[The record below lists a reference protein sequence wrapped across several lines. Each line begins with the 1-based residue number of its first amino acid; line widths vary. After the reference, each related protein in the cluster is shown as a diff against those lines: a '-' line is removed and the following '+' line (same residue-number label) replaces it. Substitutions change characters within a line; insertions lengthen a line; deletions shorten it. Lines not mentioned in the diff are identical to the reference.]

1 MQRESRMLQKQNYN
15 FESGTSLLEVILSIT
30 LVLLLVPFLYVQ
42 IADMND
48 SVKNIAVANKIVKMR
63 NDIKNYILLHN
74 ADFDNNENHEL
85 DDNVLQEI
93 APGANRGFVRKKQ
106 GDVVGIEAFIE
117 FNIDNSKYKAADIA
131 RYIGDDAAVVQSD
144 HAAYSEYWAAA
155 LGGADAFVPGNL
167 IYYVNYSFNSG
178 DESNYLHKSSIGGFN
193 VMERRLDMNNNKLKN
208 VKEIH
213 VGNLDVENG
222 EIKSI
227 NDDVDISTANVIFHQ
242 EFNVGSNS
250 NLSFSRLIGVSSFN
264 ICGDFKS
271 IELGEL
277 SANELT
283 VTSTVNVTDTLEI
296 KSGLT
301 CNSNSNFDVVFD
313 NVVFTNKDL
322 YLFDFV
328 ATTLQ
333 MSDKTPILL
342 TQQYNSGS
350 LNIGASEKV
359 MINGHSHEE
368 MLEQLAIPAYII
380 TDSNNRTV
388 TIYEKLGVQ

>member
-1 MQRESRMLQKQNYN
+1 VLKKQNYN

-74 ADFDNNENHEL
+74 ADFDDNENHEL
-85 DDNVLQEI
+85 DDDVLQEI
-93 APGANRGFVRKKQ
+93 APGANRGFVRKKH
-106 GDVVGIEAFIE
+106 GDVVGLEAFIE

-193 VMERRLDMNNNKLKN
+193 VMERGLDMNNNKLKN
-208 VKEIH
+208 VSGIH
-213 VGNLDVENG
+213 VVNLDVENG

-250 NLSFSRLIGVSSFN
+250 DLSFSKLIGVSSFN

-283 VTSTVNVTDTLEI
+283 VTSTVNVKNKTTI
-296 KSGLT
+296 KSGLI
-301 CNSNSNFDVVFD
+301 CNGDSDFDVVFD
-313 NVVFTNKDL
+313 NVVFTSNDL
-322 YLFDFV
+322 YLYKLY

-333 MSDKTPILL
+333 LNEGAAISVPSFANPISSNFGNNEKIKIREDDPSNVLSIP
-342 TQQYNSGS
+342 TYN
-350 LNIGASEKV
+350 
-359 MINGHSHEE
+359 M
-368 MLEQLAIPAYII
+368 
-380 TDSNNRTV
+380 TDSNTGRTV
-388 TIYEKLGVQ
+388 TIYQKLGV